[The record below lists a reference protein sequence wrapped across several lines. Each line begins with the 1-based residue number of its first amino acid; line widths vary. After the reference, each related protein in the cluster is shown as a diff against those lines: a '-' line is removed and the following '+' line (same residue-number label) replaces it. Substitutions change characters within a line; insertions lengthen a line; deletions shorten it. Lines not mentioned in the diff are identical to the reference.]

1 MANKF
6 NPVGWFE
13 IYVNDMDRATKFY
26 ETVLNIKL
34 TNMSNPGDTG
44 NSNMVMKSFP
54 GEMDNPGS
62 AGALVKMEGMK
73 GGGSN
78 VIIYFICNDCAVEE
92 KRAEAAG
99 GKVCQ
104 SKMSIGEYGFISLV
118 SDTEG
123 NMIGLHSMK

>member
-26 ETVLNIKL
+26 ETVLKVTL
-34 TNMSNPGDTG
+34 TTMSNPDGTG
-44 NSNMVMKSFP
+44 NSNMIMKSFP
-54 GEMDNPGS
+54 GEMENPGS
-62 AGALVKMEGMK
+62 AGALVQMEGMK
-73 GGGSN
+73 SGGSN
-78 VIIYFICNDCAVEE
+78 VIIYFFCDDCSVVE

-104 SKMSIGEYGFISLV
+104 SKMSIGQYGFISLV

-123 NMIGLHSMK
+123 NTIGLHSMK